1 MNART
6 NLHQPARVAPTT
18 RSAFTLVEMLVV
30 IGIIGIL
37 SAILIPAVTNAV
49 RRARVTNLRLE
60 VTSLEQA
67 VEQYQQ
73 KYGDYPPDFS
83 SWAIVERHYRKVF
96 PRMSTNDQTLLYN
109 MLHVSGVFQAAN
121 LDRGEVLAW
130 TLGGYSDDIQRP
142 FTGAGGP
149 LVWTGDGTNNYGDSA
164 VTDADRQNPLY
175 FQVNIDRPNSLMDF
189 DAARLDYSEVNAG
202 AAMTGTNRRMS
213 SDGDLFLSY
222 RSDSEGAPFVYFD
235 SRTYALY
242 DPNVSSGAGDFNGYG
257 STTYGYVRP
266 FLSTNANANRSGG
279 NYTDQAAALGAWQFM
294 NPNTFQ
300 IISAGLDNNFG
311 ATASYDVNGDS
322 NVEPIYFQYD
332 TGAAIALLTGTGF
345 ATPGDLVVTS
355 VSKYQESAFGDNEQ
369 YPADNITN
377 FSNGTVVD
385 DVP

>member
-130 TLGGYSDDIQRP
+130 TLGGYSDDTQRP

-149 LVWTGDGTNNYGDSA
+149 LVWTGDGSNTYEA
-164 VTDADRQNPLY
+164 ATALERQDPRN
-175 FQVNIDRPNSLMDF
+175 FQVNIDRPNSLVDF
-189 DAARLDYSEVNAG
+189 DVSQLDYNEVDPG
-202 AAMTGTNRRMS
+202 TAMTYAAGNRRES

-242 DPNVSSGAGDFNGYG
+242 DPNVSGGAGDFNGYG

-332 TGAAIALLTGTGF
+332 TGAAIALLTGAGF